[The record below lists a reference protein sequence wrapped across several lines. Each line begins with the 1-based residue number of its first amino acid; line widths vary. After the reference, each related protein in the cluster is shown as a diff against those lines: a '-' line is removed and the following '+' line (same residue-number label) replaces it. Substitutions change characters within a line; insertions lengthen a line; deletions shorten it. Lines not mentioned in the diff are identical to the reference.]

1 MLNNTVVFV
10 KNNSKQIK
18 LFMNQINVLTF
29 FIQIV
34 INNGYIIIIIAII
47 AKFNYD

>member
-47 AKFNYD
+47 AKSNYD